1 MTWRTHLLVGVNAL
15 WPLAPL
21 PNVFTPDTAG
31 LLALAAGVG
40 ALLPDLDA
48 ARSKVRSLSI
58 RGIQPLVPLS
68 DALYRTFGHR
78 GLLHSP
84 LGWAGFGLLCLLAA
98 LWWGSEPSLGLFIG
112 YGSHLLADSA
122 TPSGIPSTGLFPRI
136 VQGRRL
142 HLAAEAPA
150 DRHRL
155 PGGGRVAAPA
165 GDGSRPAPAARL
177 APELIAEP

>member
-21 PNVFTPDTAG
+21 PNVLTPEGAG

-48 ARSKVRSLSI
+48 ARSKVRSLNV
-58 RGIQPLVPLS
+58 RGIRPLVPLS

-84 LGWAGFGLLCLLAA
+84 LGWAGFGLLCLPAA
-98 LWWGSEPSLGLFIG
+98 LWWGWEPSLGLFLG

-122 TPSGIPSTGLFPRI
+122 TPSGIPATGLSPRI
-136 VQGRRL
+136 VQGRRF
-142 HLAAEAPA
+142 HLLPRRLRIVTGSPAEDALLLPLAMCAALLLLRA
-150 DRHRL
+150 L
-155 PGGGRVAAPA
+155 FQK
-165 GDGSRPAPAARL
+165 
-177 APELIAEP
+177 